1 MIITINKKQTL
12 LEGLDPALGQAV
24 LATRHVYD
32 FGMVGYQVFGSELIS
47 VGADES
53 WFDENYR
60 YTFLEEDCTVIKE

>member
-1 MIITINKKQTL
+1 MIIKINEEAL
-12 LEGLDPALGQAV
+12 LVGIDPALGKEVFAE
-24 LATRHVYD
+24 RHVYD
-32 FGMVGYQVFGSELIS
+32 FGMIVYKVLGSELIS